1 MKTIYLCVLALLLAS
16 CGGEQA
22 KQTEVSAEA
31 ESTELANSTES
42 ASSGKFDALLD
53 AYYEDFLRL
62 NPLQATFEGDSRYN
76 DQFVNTLD
84 PAVEK
89 NVKETLN
96 KYLSAL
102 SEFDDSDLSENQQ
115 MSRDVLKWELEIN
128 LDGLAFDDDLTPID
142 QMWSVNLIIGQLAS
156 GASAQPFNTVED
168 YSMWLARV
176 DAYLEWL
183 AATETKMRE
192 GVEQGWVLPKS
203 LIKKVLPQLAD
214 MASDDVQEHLFFGPA
229 KKFPDDFSEEDKA
242 RLSEQ
247 YTAMVQDKVAP
258 AYKKL
263 HDYMAGDYLAAGR
276 DSSGIDALPGGE
288 AYYRHQI
295 KKYTTTN
302 MTADEIHQLGLS
314 EVARIQSEMEKVK
327 TQVGFEG
334 DLKTFFDHVRNNED
348 LMPYSEPQQVLDHFN
363 AIHERMK
370 PQVAKLFDLKPKT
383 AFEVRRTEAFRE
395 NSAAA
400 EYSSGSLDGTRP
412 GIFYTP
418 IPDASRYNVFD
429 SESLFL
435 HEAIPGHHYQVSLT
449 QENESL
455 PKFRKTL
462 WYSGY
467 GEGWALYTESLGK
480 ELGLFTDPYQY
491 FGMLSA
497 EIHRAIRLV
506 VDTGLHSKGWTREQ
520 AIAYSLE
527 NEAEPEDGIIRE
539 IERYMANPGQA
550 LAYKIGQL
558 KIRELRSMAEKELGD
573 KFDIAQFHNHVLETG
588 CVPLALLEAKI
599 LKWVE
604 ANR

>member
-42 ASSGKFDALLD
+42 ASSGKFDALLE
-53 AYYEDFLRL
+53 AYYEDFLKL

-102 SEFDDSDLSENQQ
+102 SEFDDGDLSESQQ

-263 HDYMAGDYLAAGR
+263 HDYMAGDYMAAGR

-334 DLKTFFDHVRNNED
+334 DLKTFFDHVRNKED

-418 IPDASRYNVFD
+418 IPNASRYNVFD

-573 KFDIAQFHNHVLETG
+573 KFDIAQFHNQVLETG

-599 LKWVE
+599 LKWAE
-604 ANR
+604 ANK